1 MYCIEHDG
9 KEYYICTKEH
19 FEDYLREVCG
29 EEAFE
34 AYKDLVAKSHDT
46 EVEDLK
52 DELSATEDARKS
64 YEWASDDYYNKLNGV
79 YRLCQE
85 FRKEVAK
92 SLRLNRK
99 KIMGWVGTIER
110 RVKNEFRRK

>member
-1 MYCIEHDG
+1 MYCIRHDG

-34 AYKDLVAKSHDT
+34 AYNNLVIRDNDA
-46 EVEDLK
+46 EIENLK

-64 YEWASDDYYNKLNGV
+64 YEWTSDYYYNKLNEV
-79 YRLCQE
+79 YSLCQE
-85 FRKEVAK
+85 FRKEVTE

-99 KIMGWVGTIER
+99 KIMSWIDTIER
-110 RVKNEFRRK
+110 ECQE

>member
-1 MYCIEHDG
+1 MYCIRHGG

-34 AYKDLVAKSHDT
+34 AYNDLVIGGIDT
-46 EVEDLK
+46 EIKDLK
-52 DELSATEDARKS
+52 DELDATEDARKR
-64 YEWASDDYYNKLNGV
+64 YEWASDDYYNKLNEV

-85 FRKEVAK
+85 FRKGVAK

-99 KIMGWVGTIER
+99 KIMSWIDEIE
-110 RVKNEFRRK
+110 EESQD

>member
-1 MYCIEHDG
+1 MHCIEHNG

-34 AYKDLVAKSHDT
+34 AYNDLVIGDIENLKKELDDT
-46 EVEDLK
+46 KYERDRYDRLS
-52 DELSATEDARKS
+52 DE
-64 YEWASDDYYNKLNGV
+64 YYNQLNEV

-85 FRKEVAK
+85 FREEVAK

-99 KIMGWVGTIER
+99 KILGWINTIE
-110 RVKNEFRRK
+110 EESQE

>member
-1 MYCIEHDG
+1 MYCIRHDG

-34 AYKDLVAKSHDT
+34 AYNGLVIGDIENLKEELNDT
-46 EVEDLK
+46 KYARDRYDRLS
-52 DELSATEDARKS
+52 DE
-64 YEWASDDYYNKLNGV
+64 YYNQLNEV

-85 FRKEVAK
+85 FRKEVTE

-99 KIMGWVGTIER
+99 KILGWINTIE
-110 RVKNEFRRK
+110 EESQE

>member
-1 MYCIEHDG
+1 MYCIRHDG

-34 AYKDLVAKSHDT
+34 AYNDLVIGDIENLKEELADT
-46 EVEDLK
+46 EYARDRYDRLS
-52 DELSATEDARKS
+52 DE
-64 YEWASDDYYNKLNGV
+64 YYNQLNEV

-85 FRKEVAK
+85 FREEVAK

-99 KIMGWVGTIER
+99 KILGWINTIE
-110 RVKNEFRRK
+110 EESQE

>member
-1 MYCIEHDG
+1 MYCIRHGG

-34 AYKDLVAKSHDT
+34 AYNDLVIGGIENLKEELDDT
-46 EVEDLK
+46 EYARGRFERIA
-52 DELSATEDARKS
+52 DE
-64 YEWASDDYYNKLNGV
+64 YYNQLNEV

-85 FRKEVAK
+85 FREEVVK
-92 SLRLNRK
+92 SSRLNRK
-99 KIMGWVGTIER
+99 KILSWISTIE
-110 RVKNEFRRK
+110 KESQE

>member
-9 KEYYICTKEH
+9 KEYYIWTKEH

-34 AYKDLVAKSHDT
+34 AYNDLVIGGIENLKEELDYT
-46 EVEDLK
+46 EY
-52 DELSATEDARKS
+52 ARGSFERIADK
-64 YEWASDDYYNKLNGV
+64 YFNQLNEV

-85 FRKEVAK
+85 FREEVVK
-92 SLRLNRK
+92 SSRLNRK
-99 KIMGWVGTIER
+99 KILSWISTIER
-110 RVKNEFRRK
+110 ESQE

>member
-1 MYCIEHDG
+1 MYCIRHDG

-34 AYKDLVAKSHDT
+34 AYNDLVIGDIENLKEELADT
-46 EVEDLK
+46 EYERDRYDRLS
-52 DELSATEDARKS
+52 DE
-64 YEWASDDYYNKLNGV
+64 YYNQLNEV

-85 FRKEVAK
+85 FREEVAK

-99 KIMGWVGTIER
+99 KILGWINTIE
-110 RVKNEFRRK
+110 EESQE

>member
-1 MYCIEHDG
+1 MYYIEHDG
-9 KEYYICTKEH
+9 KEYYLGTKEH

-34 AYKDLVAKSHDT
+34 AYNDLVIGDIENLKKELGDT
-46 EVEDLK
+46 KYERDRYDMLS
-52 DELSATEDARKS
+52 DE
-64 YEWASDDYYNKLNGV
+64 YYNQLNEV

-85 FRKEVAK
+85 FRKEVTE

-99 KIMGWVGTIER
+99 KILGWINTIE
-110 RVKNEFRRK
+110 EESQE

>member
-9 KEYYICTKEH
+9 KNYYIGTKEH

-34 AYKDLVAKSHDT
+34 AYNDLVVGDNDAEIENLKEELDDT
-46 EVEDLK
+46 EY
-52 DELSATEDARKS
+52 ARDR
-64 YEWASDDYYNKLNGV
+64 YEKIADKHYKQLNEV
-79 YRLCQE
+79 YSLCQE
-85 FRKEVAK
+85 FRKEVSK

-99 KIMGWVGTIER
+99 KIMQWIDTIE
-110 RVKNEFRRK
+110 KESQE

>member
-9 KEYYICTKEH
+9 KEYYIGTKEH

-34 AYKDLVAKSHDT
+34 AYNDLIGGNNAEIENLKEELDDT
-46 EVEDLK
+46 EY
-52 DELSATEDARKS
+52 ARDR
-64 YEWASDDYYNKLNGV
+64 YEKIADKHYNQLNEV
-79 YRLCQE
+79 YRLCQD
-85 FRKEVAK
+85 FREEVGDK

-99 KIMGWVGTIER
+99 RIIDWIDTIER
-110 RVKNEFRRK
+110 ESQE

>member
-1 MYCIEHDG
+1 MYYIEHDG
-9 KEYYICTKEH
+9 KKYYLGTKEH

-34 AYKDLVAKSHDT
+34 AYNDLVIGDIENLKEELADT
-46 EVEDLK
+46 EYARDRYDRLS
-52 DELSATEDARKS
+52 DE
-64 YEWASDDYYNKLNGV
+64 YYSQLNGV

-85 FRKEVAK
+85 FRKEVTE

-99 KIMGWVGTIER
+99 KIMGWIDEIER
-110 RVKNEFRRK
+110 ESQE

>member
-1 MYCIEHDG
+1 MYYIEHNG

-34 AYKDLVAKSHDT
+34 AYNDLVIGDIENLKKELGDT
-46 EVEDLK
+46 KYERDRYDRLS
-52 DELSATEDARKS
+52 DE
-64 YEWASDDYYNKLNGV
+64 YYNQLNEV

-85 FRKEVAK
+85 FRKEVTE

-99 KIMGWVGTIER
+99 KILGWINTIE
-110 RVKNEFRRK
+110 EESQE

>member
-1 MYCIEHDG
+1 MHCIEHDG
-9 KEYYICTKEH
+9 KEYYISTKEH

-34 AYKDLVAKSHDT
+34 AYNDLVIGDI
-46 EVEDLK
+46 ENLK

-64 YEWASDDYYNKLNGV
+64 YERASDDYYNKLNEV

-99 KIMGWVGTIER
+99 KILSWVDTIE
-110 RVKNEFRRK
+110 EESQE

>member
-34 AYKDLVAKSHDT
+34 AYNDLVIGGIENLKEELDDT
-46 EVEDLK
+46 KYERDRY
-52 DELSATEDARKS
+52 DRLSDG
-64 YEWASDDYYNKLNGV
+64 YYNQLNEV
-79 YRLCQE
+79 YLLCQE
-85 FRKEVAK
+85 FREEVAK

-99 KIMGWVGTIER
+99 KIMSWIDTIE
-110 RVKNEFRRK
+110 KESQE

>member
-1 MYCIEHDG
+1 MHCIEHND
-9 KEYYICTKEH
+9 KEYYICTKER

-34 AYKDLVAKSHDT
+34 AYNDLVIGDIENLKEELADT
-46 EVEDLK
+46 EYARDRYDRLS
-52 DELSATEDARKS
+52 DE
-64 YEWASDDYYNKLNGV
+64 YYNQLNGV

-85 FRKEVAK
+85 FREEVAK

-99 KIMGWVGTIER
+99 KILGWINTIE
-110 RVKNEFRRK
+110 EESQE

>member
-1 MYCIEHDG
+1 MYCIRHDG

-34 AYKDLVAKSHDT
+34 AYNDLVIGDI
-46 EVEDLK
+46 ENLK
-52 DELSATEDARKS
+52 EELADTEDARKR
-64 YEWASDDYYNKLNGV
+64 YERASDYYYNQLNEV

-85 FRKEVAK
+85 FREEVAK

-99 KIMGWVGTIER
+99 KILGWINTIE
-110 RVKNEFRRK
+110 EESQE

>member
-1 MYCIEHDG
+1 MYYIEHGG
-9 KEYYICTKEH
+9 KEYYLGTKEH

-34 AYKDLVAKSHDT
+34 AYNDLVAKSHDT
-46 EVEDLK
+46 EVENLK

-92 SLRLNRK
+92 SLGLNRK
-99 KIMGWVGTIER
+99 KIMSWIDEIE
-110 RVKNEFRRK
+110 EESQE

>member
-1 MYCIEHDG
+1 MYCIRHDD
-9 KEYYICTKEH
+9 KEYYVGTKEH

-29 EEAFE
+29 DEVFE
-34 AYKDLVAKSHDT
+34 AYRDLVVRGNDAEIK
-46 EVEDLK
+46 DLK

-99 KIMGWVGTIER
+99 KIMGWIDEIE
-110 RVKNEFRRK
+110 EESQE